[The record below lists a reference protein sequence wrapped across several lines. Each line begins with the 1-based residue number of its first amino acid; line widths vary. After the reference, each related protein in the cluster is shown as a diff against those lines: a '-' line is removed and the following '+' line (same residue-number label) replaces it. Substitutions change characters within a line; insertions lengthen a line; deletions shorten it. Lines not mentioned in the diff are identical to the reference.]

1 MKLKIIQNH
10 AKKIRK
16 YSWKIIVGV
25 QNSLLYNNLRGWLKV
40 ERIVNKAKA
49 RCSINK
55 SPIQIII
62 GIVDERLVKQ

>member
-1 MKLKIIQNH
+1 MLKKFENTVE
-10 AKKIRK
+10 KFSGCSK
-16 YSWKIIVGV
+16 
-25 QNSLLYNNLRGWLKV
+25 NPPLYKNLRGLLKV

-49 RCSINK
+49 IYSINK